1 MKISSWAGFEKSL
14 ENISQKVSEGEKTTV
29 PFPLLALTDDALL
42 LKQSSEIYS
51 SQIYPLNLSLG
62 EISKYPRRNKI
73 ILGYFS
79 ADFHDHATSYL
90 MAELFELHD
99 KQRFELVAFSFGPIA
114 NDAMRQRLIGAFD
127 HFYEVGSMSDIEIA
141 KLSRE
146 LSIDIAIDLK
156 GFTKNSRTGIFSC
169 RAAPIQVNYLGYP
182 GSMGSKYIDYL
193 IADKSLI
200 PDQSQQFFSEKIVY
214 LPNSYQANDTKRL
227 ISNEQFTRE
236 EFGLP
241 ENDFVFC
248 CFNNNYKILPTTFCG
263 WMNILNSV
271 PRSVLW
277 LLKDNPWAVEN
288 LKKEA
293 EKCGVSQERL
303 VFAERISLPDHLAR
317 HRQADLFLDTFP
329 CNAHTTASD
338 ALWGGLPV
346 LTRQGQS
353 FASRVAAS
361 LLNAVGLPELI
372 TATQSEY
379 EALAINLATN
389 AQKLADIKQNLTNN
403 RLSTSLF
410 DTQSFINGLE
420 VAYRKMYD
428 CYHSDLVADHI
439 YID

>member
-1 MKISSWAGFEKSL
+1 
-14 ENISQKVSEGEKTTV
+14 
-29 PFPLLALTDDALL
+29 
-42 LKQSSEIYS
+42 
-51 SQIYPLNLSLG
+51 
-62 EISKYPRRNKI
+62 
-73 ILGYFS
+73 
-79 ADFHDHATSYL
+79 
-90 MAELFELHD
+90 
-99 KQRFELVAFSFGPIA
+99 
-114 NDAMRQRLIGAFD
+114 
-127 HFYEVGSMSDIEIA
+127 
-141 KLSRE
+141 
-146 LSIDIAIDLK
+146 
-156 GFTKNSRTGIFSC
+156 
-169 RAAPIQVNYLGYP
+169 
-182 GSMGSKYIDYL
+182 
-193 IADKSLI
+193 
-200 PDQSQQFFSEKIVY
+200 
-214 LPNSYQANDTKRL
+214 
-227 ISNEQFTRE
+227 
-236 EFGLP
+236 
-241 ENDFVFC
+241 
-248 CFNNNYKILPTTFCG
+248 
-263 WMNILNSV
+263 MNILNSV

-389 AQKLADIKQNLTNN
+389 AHKLADIKQNLTNN